1 MIEALRI
8 GLAGRASQDQIASA
22 LAAQGF
28 AGDERRLA
36 AAAAELSA
44 FIIATPDRIRAL
56 TQLIGDP
63 QYGRAVAFGLA
74 QVLVYLVDEHDL
86 YGDAAE
92 GAAGMLDDA
101 YLVHRYLEDICRT
114 YPAARE
120 RVESFGSRETGALVA
135 RLLPEGIAA
144 ALDRTS
150 ERLILVGASLFQA
163 ANAGNSIR
171 PDAPPPKLRL
181 NALA

>member
-1 MIEALRI
+1 MRK
-8 GLAGRASQDQIASA
+8 GLAERGSQDQIAGA
-22 LAAQGF
+22 LFAQGF
-28 AGDERRLA
+28 AGDGRRL

-74 QVLVYLVDEHDL
+74 QVLVYVIDEHDL

-92 GAAGMLDDA
+92 GAAGILDDA

-114 YPAARE
+114 YPAARQ
-120 RVESFGSRETGALVA
+120 RVESLGSRE
-135 RLLPEGIAA
+135 
-144 ALDRTS
+144 
-150 ERLILVGASLFQA
+150 
-163 ANAGNSIR
+163 AGPWWR
-171 PDAPPPKLRL
+171 DCFRKALRL
-181 NALA
+181 RSIGRPNV

>member
-1 MIEALRI
+1 MIEALRM
-8 GLAGRASQDQIASA
+8 GLAERASQDQIAAA
-22 LAAQGF
+22 LFAQGF
-28 AGDERRLA
+28 GGDERRLA

-63 QYGRAVAFGLA
+63 QYGRAVSFGLA
-74 QVLVYLVDEHDL
+74 QILVYVVDEHDL

-101 YLVHRYLEDICRT
+101 YLVHRYLEDVCRT
-114 YPAARE
+114 YPAVRE
-120 RVESFGSRETGALVA
+120 RVGALGSRETGALVA

-150 ERLILVGASLFQA
+150 ERLLLVGASLFQA
-163 ANAGNSIR
+163 GSVGSSI
-171 PDAPPPKLRL
+171 PLEPPPPKLRL
-181 NALA
+181 SALA